1 MMYEVLYYGRNERG
15 PILFLE
21 ELTIEADTMNDAI
34 GKAKQYYLMMDPMMV
49 TMFLIQKQDSD
60 EPAELCFLI

>member
-34 GKAKQYYLMMDPMMV
+34 GKAKQHYPMMV

-60 EPAELCFLI
+60 DLAELHFLI

>member
-1 MMYEVLYYGRNERG
+1 MMYEVLYYVRNERG

-34 GKAKQYYLMMDPMMV
+34 GKAKQHYLMMDPMMV

-60 EPAELCFLI
+60 DLAELHFLI